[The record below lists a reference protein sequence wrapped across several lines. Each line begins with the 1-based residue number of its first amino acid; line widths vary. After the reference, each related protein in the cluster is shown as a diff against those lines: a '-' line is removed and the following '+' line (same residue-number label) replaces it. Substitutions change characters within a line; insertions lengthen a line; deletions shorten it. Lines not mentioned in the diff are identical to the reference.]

1 MSDTSLTTA
10 DLERIHAFRGLPTQE
25 LEELLAAA
33 PLVELLREEQLSDEG
48 VLTEGALLVVRGL
61 LRVFVSQ
68 GGQPVLVGEIW
79 PGEVC
84 GEEALF
90 QLEEDAA
97 VEPPRNASVVAAVN
111 TVAIRLT
118 PELLEQARGTRTLAA
133 MQAHLIHTLADRIQ
147 STNLGMRKAW
157 LEQQVREPMD
167 RPMQMRPPR
176 RRWGLLSLLT
186 GRS

>member
-1 MSDTSLTTA
+1 M
-10 DLERIHAFRGLPTQE
+10 
-25 LEELLAAA
+25 
-33 PLVELLREEQLSDEG
+33 LRY
-48 VLTEGALLVVRGL
+48 
-61 LRVFVSQ
+61 
-68 GGQPVLVGEIW
+68 
-79 PGEVC
+79 
-84 GEEALF
+84 
-90 QLEEDAA
+90 
-97 VEPPRNASVVAAVN
+97 ASVAAAVN